1 MEAITVK
8 PSFGDSWMVEVGGIQ
23 NSQHFRTG
31 AQAEMAAKELAGRL
45 LDAGKGSE
53 IVIFLRDG
61 TVAGRFVGT
70 AA

>member
-8 PSFGDSWMVEVGGIQ
+8 PGVGDGWMLEVDGVQ

-31 AQAEMAAKELAGRL
+31 AQAETAAKDLAGRL
-45 LDAGKGSE
+45 SDAGQGSE

-61 TVAGRFVGT
+61 TVGGRFVGPP
-70 AA
+70 A

>member
-8 PSFGDSWMVEVGGIQ
+8 PGFGGRWLMEVNGVQ

-31 AQAEMAAKELAGRL
+31 AQAEMAARELAGRL
-45 LDAGKGSE
+45 SDVGQGSE

-70 AA
+70 AS

>member
-8 PSFGDSWMVEVGGIQ
+8 PGVGGGWMLEVGGVQ

-31 AQAEMAAKELAGRL
+31 AQAETAAKALAGRL
-45 LDAGKGSE
+45 SDVGKGSE

-61 TVAGRFVGT
+61 TVAGRFVGL
-70 AA
+70 A

>member
-8 PSFGDSWMVEVGGIQ
+8 PGFGDGWMVEVGGVQ

-31 AQAEMAAKELAGRL
+31 AQAENAAKELASRL
-45 LDAGKGSE
+45 SDVGEGSE

-61 TVAGRFVGT
+61 TVAGRFVGSP
-70 AA
+70 A